1 MMTTRLL
8 SKKGLTYMKALEL
21 SQGFK
26 TTMNSDSPVPLCA
39 VEMGGEAAGRLL
51 VMGGETTAGWLLV
64 MGGETAGRLLV
75 MAGETA
81 GWLLVMAGE
90 TAGRLLVMAGET
102 AGRLL
107 VMAGETTGRFPIT
120 GGEVRHTDSMLMS
133 PWCKPSSVTPSDIN
147 IAGLR
152 SIVPVC

>member
-51 VMGGETTAGWLLV
+51 VM
-64 MGGETAGRLLV
+64 
-75 MAGETA
+75 
-81 GWLLVMAGE
+81 AGE

-102 AGRLL
+102 I
-107 VMAGETTGRFPIT
+107 GRFPIT
-120 GGEVRHTDSMLMS
+120 GSEVRQTDSMLMS

>member
-51 VMGGETTAGWLLV
+51 VM
-64 MGGETAGRLLV
+64 
-75 MAGETA
+75 
-81 GWLLVMAGE
+81 AGE

-120 GGEVRHTDSMLMS
+120 GGEVRQTDSMLMS

-147 IAGLR
+147 ID
-152 SIVPVC
+152 

>member
-90 TAGRLLVMAGET
+90 T
-102 AGRLL
+102 
-107 VMAGETTGRFPIT
+107 TGRFPIT

>member
-51 VMGGETTAGWLLV
+51 VMA
-64 MGGETAGRLLV
+64 GETAGR
-75 MAGETA
+75 
-81 GWLLVMAGE
+81 LLVMAGE

-107 VMAGETTGRFPIT
+107 VMAGETAGWLLVMAGETTGRFPIT
-120 GGEVRHTDSMLMS
+120 GGEVRQTDSMLMS